1 MTDPKE
7 VSTVKEVIGTLEY
20 EKKQAEELE
29 TWAGIFKFDIISNM
43 QDGLATSLGK
53 AIERLSKLIK

>member
-7 VSTVKEVIGTLEY
+7 VSIIKNVIGTLKY

-29 TWAGIFKFDIISNM
+29 SWAGIFKFDVISNM
-43 QDGLATSLGK
+43 QDGLVTSLGQL
-53 AIERLSKLIK
+53 IEKLKGLIK